1 MDGAYFLTAA
11 TTFFAASARSSA
23 AMIGRF
29 DSESSFF
36 PAATLVPSSLTTSG
50 TGSDRLIDAII
61 PHGPAVVAE
70 RVRQHLAAGADHVL
84 LQPLGPDGKF
94 AFDDLGPLA
103 EALAGI

>member
-1 MDGAYFLTAA
+1 VVLAEDSTAA
-11 TTFFAASARSSA
+11 RSA
-23 AMIGRF
+23 ARAYAQRYLQLPNYVTNLRRF
-29 DSESSFF
+29 GFGD
-36 PAATLVPSSLTTSG
+36 PDTSG

-103 EALAGI
+103 EALAGL